1 MNHTSS
7 ERGMSLPI
15 AVLVLAA
22 VVGVGAI
29 IFISLPKGEPEESS
43 LRETDPA
50 VSTLAACQAGCRD
63 QYGGSGSSGFE
74 ACMRGCGAGPAAG
87 ARETESTSPEAESTP
102 APSQTPASP
111 KPQSQQQQTSPT
123 ASPTT
128 PPPAP
133 QPTPTP
139 APQPQPAPKTVDVS
153 IRGFTFNPAS
163 VTINAGDTVV
173 FKNFDSVGHTA
184 TQSGGFDTGLLGQGQ
199 SKSITF
205 SQKGTFNYYCIPH
218 PYMTGTIIVE

>member
-22 VVGVGAI
+22 VVGFGAI

-74 ACMRGCGAGPAAG
+74 ACIRGCGAGPAAG
-87 ARETESTSPEAESTP
+87 ARETEPTSPKSESTPSTP
-102 APSQTPASP
+102 APSQTPTR
-111 KPQSQQQQTSPT
+111 PQSQQP
-123 ASPTT
+123 
-128 PPPAP
+128 
-133 QPTPTP
+133 
-139 APQPQPAPKTVDVS
+139 
-153 IRGFTFNPAS
+153 
-163 VTINAGDTVV
+163 
-173 FKNFDSVGHTA
+173 
-184 TQSGGFDTGLLGQGQ
+184 
-199 SKSITF
+199 
-205 SQKGTFNYYCIPH
+205 
-218 PYMTGTIIVE
+218 